1 LYEPIVEAAP
11 MAQMATADRLT
22 GLRARPGLLERI
34 DVPRRVVFVAAA
46 SMIAIVALLM
56 GFIAWQGIQLF
67 VKDGVSV
74 GQILSTTWQPDPEN
88 GATNYGLLPFIT
100 ATVLV
105 TAVALLISTPLSVG
119 LALFLSEVA
128 PQWARAI
135 VQPALEIFVGIPSV
149 VWGWL
154 GITTLVPFLA
164 HTFHDPISLSLP
176 IVGQVF
182 SMPGFFF
189 GYSWLAGSLVL
200 SIMVLPTITSVSYDA
215 FRAVP
220 QELRTGS
227 LALGTTRWQMIRHLL
242 LPAALSGVL
251 TAVVLGMTRA
261 AGEALAVQMV
271 IGNAPIMPEAIT
283 QPLTTLTSQITLD
296 MGNTTF
302 GSPWQDALWTMSLVL
317 LIISVTSVVLV
328 RVINKRRLGA

>member
-1 LYEPIVEAAP
+1 
-11 MAQMATADRLT
+11 MAQMTT
-22 GLRARPGLLERI
+22 TYEKVSLRAKRRWQDRI
-34 DVPRRVVFVAAA
+34 DIPQVVVFMAAA
-46 SMIAIVALLM
+46 SMIAIVALLLL
-56 GFIAWQGIQLF
+56 FIFWQGIQLF
-67 VKDGVSV
+67 VKDGQSI
-74 GQILSTTWQPDPEN
+74 GTIFDSTWNPLADTPE
-88 GATNYGLLPFIT
+88 YGILPFILGT
-100 ATVLV
+100 LVVTVG
-105 TAVALLISTPLSVG
+105 ALAISTPLSVG

-128 PQWARAI
+128 PNWAKSV

-154 GITTLVPFLA
+154 GITVLVPWLSD
-164 HTFHDPISLSLP
+164 TFPKKIALTLP

-182 SMPGFFF
+182 SMPGFLTGF
-189 GYSWLAGSLVL
+189 SWLAGSLVL

-227 LALGTTRWQMIRHLL
+227 LALGTTRWQTIRHLL
-242 LPAALSGVL
+242 IPAALSGVL

-271 IGNAPIMPEAIT
+271 IGNSPTLPAAIT
-283 QPLTTLTSQITLD
+283 QPVTTLTSQITLD
-296 MGNTTF
+296 MGNTVF
-302 GSPWQDALWTMSLVL
+302 GEPWQDALWTMSLVL